1 MSGKSIKFD
10 DKKVKKVISTKT
22 KKLFKIDDADIDKIF
37 VFKEELYGANK
48 SFKYFTEY
56 NDNDDI
62 RPLCIMLHQMISYVK
77 CFESN
82 KITSFKVSDN
92 KLLKKYNQ
100 IREKVR
106 NLVNVEFDSKASY
119 GDNNKYIKA
128 IKYI

>member
-22 KKLFKIDDADIDKIF
+22 KKLFKIDDTDIDKIF
-37 VFKEELYGANK
+37 VFKEELYGVNK

-56 NDNDDI
+56 NGNDDI

-92 KLLKKYNQ
+92 KLLKKYTQ

-106 NLVNVEFDSKASY
+106 NLVNIEFDSKASY

>member
-1 MSGKSIKFD
+1 MSGKSIKFG
-10 DKKVKKVISTKT
+10 DKKVKKVIATKT
-22 KKLFKIDDADIDKIF
+22 KKLFKIDDTDIDKIF

-56 NDNDDI
+56 NGNDDI
-62 RPLCIMLHQMISYVK
+62 RPSCIMLHQMISYVK

-106 NLVNVEFDSKASY
+106 NLVNIEFDSKASY

>member
-1 MSGKSIKFD
+1 MSGKSIKFG
-10 DKKVKKVISTKT
+10 DKKVKKVIATKT
-22 KKLFKIDDADIDKIF
+22 KKLFKIDDTDIDKIF
-37 VFKEELYGANK
+37 VFKEELYGENK

-92 KLLKKYNQ
+92 KLLKKYTQ

-106 NLVNVEFDSKASY
+106 NLVNIEFDSKASY
-119 GDNNKYIKA
+119 GDNNKYKKA

>member
-1 MSGKSIKFD
+1 MSGKSIKFG
-10 DKKVKKVISTKT
+10 DKKVKKVIATKT
-22 KKLFKIDDADIDKIF
+22 KKLFKIDDTDIDKIF

-56 NDNDDI
+56 NGNDDI